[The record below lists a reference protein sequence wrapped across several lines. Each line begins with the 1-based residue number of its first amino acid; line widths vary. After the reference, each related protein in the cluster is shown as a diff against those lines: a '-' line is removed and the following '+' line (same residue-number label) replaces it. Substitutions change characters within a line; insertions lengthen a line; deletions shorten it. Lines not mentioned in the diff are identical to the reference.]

1 MHEARRRAKGTDES
15 DVDLEGREVV
25 EGAGAGGTRHVRGWR
40 HLNPESVRLYLTMTL
55 VALIVLHAPLSSL
68 LAPPTTAETNMQAV
82 HRVADQGLLRHGSG
96 HEPARAAVR
105 RREHSPRA
113 IVR

>member
-82 HRVADQGLLRHGSG
+82 RVADQGLLRHGSG